1 MVRGGSRDVVHEC
14 RRLGVLDRL
23 YDMLLLTKVPSDEYR
38 IPNLLLSFA
47 TGSPYSASPYC
58 WPMIFTDIEQ

>member
-23 YDMLLLTKVPSDEYR
+23 YDMLLLTKVVMSTGYPTCFFHS
-38 IPNLLLSFA
+38 PPALLIQLPL
-47 TGSPYSASPYC
+47 TVGR
-58 WPMIFTDIEQ
+58 